1 MDEKE
6 AQRRNIPLHVFNG
19 FLEKLASDVEQELA
33 LLKAKSL
40 PTAQHQATLDNLR
53 RHQRTTG
60 KTKKRSA
67 EEALAINNERRENAI
82 EEKDRERK
90 QERK

>member
-53 RHQRTTG
+53 RHQSTLEL
-60 KTKKRSA
+60 RSVICPSSVICVSLS
-67 EEALAINNERRENAI
+67 EIF
-82 EEKDRERK
+82 
-90 QERK
+90 